1 MKPWK
6 HMKPCQDA
14 YILSATARVVPGMLK
29 ALVILSTAN
38 VKISTVE
45 RETQNCSG
53 NQKKKTTVTK
63 AMRKPIVFNLSK
75 FLRTTERKFTGVLL
89 FNCIGLPNVLQHN
102 DHKLGFPTIWKTV
115 FFQAHIWEDQLICEK
130 NQAHSFS
137 ELQLDYNQNQMSLRA
152 EIEKL
157 REVMTFQTVCRVET

>member
-1 MKPWK
+1 
-6 HMKPCQDA
+6 MKPCQDA

-63 AMRKPIVFNLSK
+63 AMRKPIVFNFK
-75 FLRTTERKFTGVLL
+75 VFTNNRKKVYRGV
-89 FNCIGLPNVLQHN
+89 IV
-102 DHKLGFPTIWKTV
+102 
-115 FFQAHIWEDQLICEK
+115 
-130 NQAHSFS
+130 
-137 ELQLDYNQNQMSLRA
+137 
-152 EIEKL
+152 
-157 REVMTFQTVCRVET
+157 